1 MTNNEISNIDNLSN
15 EQIMSMIGQEKSST
29 GNFLPKLSINRFP
42 ENDDGAEVPVGSYAT
57 YVPELDSIAYGKP
70 VTFRPFINAYQYM
83 KYDAEKN
90 EYSNRSIIFKSWKD
104 EAIDAKGGVRC
115 GKIPAKELANLSEEE
130 RTKQKAIKCYRLIYG
145 MVSFQGVLAGG
156 NEAQVVNLP
165 VLWKVTG
172 SNFKPVGEAIESLRR
187 RGKVMFNHTLTLK
200 TKKKKAGS
208 NVFYVSDIT
217 VDKDEVSFTDAE
229 KESLLSFQETINTEN
244 EEIVELWRQAKKAE
258 PVSVKASEAKT
269 IDAEFDD
276 DPVEV
281 LSS

>member
-1 MTNNEISNIDNLSN
+1 MSNNEVANIDGLSQD
-15 EQIMSMIGQEKSST
+15 QIMSMIGQEKSST
-29 GNFLPKLSINRFP
+29 GNFLPKLAINRFP
-42 ENDDGAEVPVGSYAT
+42 ENDDGAEVPVGSYGV
-57 YVPELDSIAYGKP
+57 YVPELDSMAYGKP
-70 VTFRPFINAYQYM
+70 VTFRPFMNAYQYM

-104 EAIDAKGGVRC
+104 EAIDIQGGTRC
-115 GKIPAKELANLSEEE
+115 GKIPAKELANISDEE
-130 RTKQKAIKCYRLIYG
+130 RMKQKAIKCYRLVYG
-145 MVSFQGVLAGG
+145 LVSFKGTLPGG
-156 NEAQVVNLP
+156 ADAEVTSLP

-200 TKKKKAGS
+200 SKKKKAGS
-208 NVFYVSDIT
+208 NVFYVSDIS
-217 VDKDEVSFTDAE
+217 VDADEVQFSDKE
-229 KESLLSFQETINTEN
+229 KEILLAFQDTINTEN

-258 PVSVKASEAKT
+258 PVSVQAV
-269 IDAEFDD
+269 DAEFDD

>member
-1 MTNNEISNIDNLSN
+1 MTNNEISNIDGLSQ

-29 GNFLPKLSINRFP
+29 GNFLPKLAINRFP
-42 ENDDGAEVPVGSYAT
+42 ENDDGAEVPVGSYGV
-57 YVPELDSIAYGKP
+57 YVPELDSMAYGKP
-70 VTFRPFINAYQYM
+70 VTFRPFMNAYQYM

-104 EAIDAKGGVRC
+104 EAIDIQGGVRC
-115 GKIPAKELANLSEEE
+115 GKIPAKELANLSDEE
-130 RTKQKAIKCYRLIYG
+130 RMKQKAIKCYRLVYG
-145 MVSFQGVLAGG
+145 LVSFKGSLPGG
-156 NEAQVVNLP
+156 TDAEVTNLP

-200 TKKKKAGS
+200 SKKKKAGS
-208 NVFYVSDIT
+208 NVFYVSDIS
-217 VDKDEVSFTDAE
+217 VDSDEVQFSDKE
-229 KESLLSFQETINTEN
+229 KEILLAFQDTINTEN

-258 PVSVKASEAKT
+258 PVSVQAVE
-269 IDAEFDD
+269 AEFDD
-276 DPVEV
+276 DPIEV

>member
-1 MTNNEISNIDNLSN
+1 MTNNEISNIDGLSQ

-29 GNFLPKLSINRFP
+29 GNFLPKLAINRFP
-42 ENDDGAEVPVGSYAT
+42 ENDDGAEVPVGSYGV
-57 YVPELDSIAYGKP
+57 YVPELDSMAYGKP
-70 VTFRPFINAYQYM
+70 VTFRPFMNAYQYM

-104 EAIDAKGGVRC
+104 EAIDIQGGVRC
-115 GKIPAKELANLSEEE
+115 GKIPAKELANLSDEE
-130 RTKQKAIKCYRLIYG
+130 RMKQKAIKCYRLVYG
-145 MVSFQGVLAGG
+145 LVSFKGTLPGGAGA
-156 NEAQVVNLP
+156 EVTDLP

-200 TKKKKAGS
+200 SKKKKAGS
-208 NVFYVSDIT
+208 NVFYVSDIS
-217 VDKDEVSFTDAE
+217 VDADEVQFSDKE
-229 KESLLSFQETINTEN
+229 KEVLLAFQDTINTEN

-258 PVSVKASEAKT
+258 PVSVQAV
-269 IDAEFDD
+269 DAEFDD

>member
-1 MTNNEISNIDNLSN
+1 
-15 EQIMSMIGQEKSST
+15 
-29 GNFLPKLSINRFP
+29 
-42 ENDDGAEVPVGSYAT
+42 
-57 YVPELDSIAYGKP
+57 
-70 VTFRPFINAYQYM
+70 M

-90 EYSNRSIIFKSWKD
+90 EDSNRSIIFKSWKD

-145 MVSFQGVLAGG
+145 LVSFDGVLPGG
-156 NEAQVVNLP
+156 AEAHVTNLP

-217 VDKDEVSFTDAE
+217 VDKDEVSFTDTE
-229 KESLLSFQETINTEN
+229 KETLLSFQETINTEN

-258 PVSVKASEAKT
+258 PISVKASEAEAV
-269 IDAEFDD
+269 DAEFED

>member
-57 YVPELDSIAYGKP
+57 HVPELDSIAYGKP

-145 MVSFQGVLAGG
+145 LVSFDGVLPGG
-156 NEAQVVNLP
+156 AEAHVTNLP

-229 KESLLSFQETINTEN
+229 KETLLSFQETINTEN

-258 PVSVKASEAKT
+258 PISVKASEAEAV
-269 IDAEFDD
+269 DAEFED

>member
-1 MTNNEISNIDNLSN
+1 MTNNEISNIDGLSQ

-29 GNFLPKLSINRFP
+29 GNFLPKLAINRFP
-42 ENDDGAEVPVGSYAT
+42 ENDDGAEVPVGSYGV
-57 YVPELDSIAYGKP
+57 YVPELDSMAYGKP
-70 VTFRPFINAYQYM
+70 VTFRPFMNAYQYM

-104 EAIDAKGGVRC
+104 EAIDIQGGIRC
-115 GKIPAKELANLSEEE
+115 GKIPAKELANLSDEE
-130 RTKQKAIKCYRLIYG
+130 RMKQKAIKCYRLVYG
-145 MVSFQGVLAGG
+145 LVSFKGSLPGG
-156 NEAQVVNLP
+156 ADAEVTNLP

-200 TKKKKAGS
+200 SKKKKAGS
-208 NVFYVSDIT
+208 NVFYVSDIS
-217 VDKDEVSFTDAE
+217 VDSDEVQFSDKE
-229 KESLLSFQETINTEN
+229 KEILLAFQDTINTEN

-258 PVSVKASEAKT
+258 PVSVQAVE
-269 IDAEFDD
+269 AEFDD
-276 DPVEV
+276 DPIEV

>member
-1 MTNNEISNIDNLSN
+1 M
-15 EQIMSMIGQEKSST
+15 
-29 GNFLPKLSINRFP
+29 
-42 ENDDGAEVPVGSYAT
+42 
-57 YVPELDSIAYGKP
+57 
-70 VTFRPFINAYQYM
+70 
-83 KYDAEKN
+83 
-90 EYSNRSIIFKSWKD
+90 
-104 EAIDAKGGVRC
+104 
-115 GKIPAKELANLSEEE
+115 
-130 RTKQKAIKCYRLIYG
+130 
-145 MVSFQGVLAGG
+145 
-156 NEAQVVNLP
+156 
-165 VLWKVTG
+165 LWKVTG

-229 KESLLSFQETINTEN
+229 KETLLSFQETINTEN

-258 PVSVKASEAKT
+258 PISVKASEAEAV
-269 IDAEFDD
+269 DAEFED

>member
-1 MTNNEISNIDNLSN
+1 
-15 EQIMSMIGQEKSST
+15 
-29 GNFLPKLSINRFP
+29 
-42 ENDDGAEVPVGSYAT
+42 
-57 YVPELDSIAYGKP
+57 
-70 VTFRPFINAYQYM
+70 M

-145 MVSFQGVLAGG
+145 MVSFAGVLAGG

>member
-1 MTNNEISNIDNLSN
+1 MTNNEISNIDGLSQ

-29 GNFLPKLSINRFP
+29 GNFLPKLAINRFP
-42 ENDDGAEVPVGSYAT
+42 ENDDGAEVPVGSYGV
-57 YVPELDSIAYGKP
+57 YVPELDSMAYGKP
-70 VTFRPFINAYQYM
+70 VTFRPFMNAYQYM
-83 KYDAEKN
+83 KYDADKN

-104 EAIDAKGGVRC
+104 EAIDIQGGVRC
-115 GKIPAKELANLSEEE
+115 GKIPAKELANLSDEE
-130 RTKQKAIKCYRLIYG
+130 RMKQKAIKCYRLVYG
-145 MVSFQGVLAGG
+145 LVSFKGTLPGG
-156 NEAQVVNLP
+156 ADAEVTNLP

-200 TKKKKAGS
+200 SKKKKAGS
-208 NVFYVSDIT
+208 NVFYVSDIS
-217 VDKDEVSFTDAE
+217 VDADEVQFSDKE
-229 KESLLSFQETINTEN
+229 KEILLAFQDTINTEN

-258 PVSVKASEAKT
+258 PVSVQAV
-269 IDAEFDD
+269 DAEFDD

>member
-1 MTNNEISNIDNLSN
+1 MTNNEISNIDGLSQ

-29 GNFLPKLSINRFP
+29 GNFLPKLAINRFP
-42 ENDDGAEVPVGSYAT
+42 ENDDGAEVPVGSYGV
-57 YVPELDSIAYGKP
+57 YVPELDSMAYGKP
-70 VTFRPFINAYQYM
+70 VTFRPFMNAYQYM

-104 EAIDAKGGVRC
+104 EAIDIQGGVRC
-115 GKIPAKELANLSEEE
+115 GKIPAKELANLSDEE
-130 RTKQKAIKCYRLIYG
+130 RMKQKAIKCYRLVYG
-145 MVSFQGVLAGG
+145 LVSFKGSLPGG
-156 NEAQVVNLP
+156 TDAEVTNLP

-200 TKKKKAGS
+200 SKKKKAGS
-208 NVFYVSDIT
+208 NVFYVSYIS
-217 VDKDEVSFTDAE
+217 VDADEVQFSDKE
-229 KESLLSFQETINTEN
+229 KEILLAFQDTINTEN

-258 PVSVKASEAKT
+258 PVSVQAV
-269 IDAEFDD
+269 DAEFDD

>member
-1 MTNNEISNIDNLSN
+1 MTNNEISNIDGLSQ

-29 GNFLPKLSINRFP
+29 GNFLPKLAINRFP
-42 ENDDGAEVPVGSYAT
+42 ENDDGAEVPVGSYGV
-57 YVPELDSIAYGKP
+57 YVPELDSMAYGKP
-70 VTFRPFINAYQYM
+70 VTFRPFMNAYQYM

-104 EAIDAKGGVRC
+104 EAIDIQGGIRC
-115 GKIPAKELANLSEEE
+115 GKIPAKELANLSDEE
-130 RTKQKAIKCYRLIYG
+130 RMKQKAIKCYRLVYG
-145 MVSFQGVLAGG
+145 LVSFKGSLPGG
-156 NEAQVVNLP
+156 TDAEVTNLP

-200 TKKKKAGS
+200 SKKKKAGS
-208 NVFYVSDIT
+208 NVFYVSDIS
-217 VDKDEVSFTDAE
+217 VDSDEVQFSDKE
-229 KESLLSFQETINTEN
+229 KEILLAFQDTINTEN

-258 PVSVKASEAKT
+258 PVSVQAVE
-269 IDAEFDD
+269 AEFDD
-276 DPVEV
+276 DPIEV

>member
-42 ENDDGAEVPVGSYAT
+42 ENDDGAEVPVGSYGV
-57 YVPELDSIAYGKP
+57 YVPELDSLAYGKP

-83 KYDAEKN
+83 KYDADKN

-130 RTKQKAIKCYRLIYG
+130 RTKQKAVKCYRLIYG
-145 MVSFQGVLAGG
+145 LVSFDGVLPGG
-156 NEAQVVNLP
+156 AEAHVTNLP

-229 KESLLSFQETINTEN
+229 KETLLSFQETINTEN

-258 PVSVKASEAKT
+258 PISVKATKAEVV
-269 IDAEFDD
+269 DAEFED
-276 DPVEV
+276 DPIEV

>member
-1 MTNNEISNIDNLSN
+1 MTNNEISNIDGLSQ

-29 GNFLPKLSINRFP
+29 GNFLPKLAINRFP
-42 ENDDGAEVPVGSYAT
+42 ENDDGAEVPVGSYGV
-57 YVPELDSIAYGKP
+57 YVPELDSMAYGKP
-70 VTFRPFINAYQYM
+70 VTFRPFMNAYQYR
-83 KYDAEKN
+83 KYDADKN

-104 EAIDAKGGVRC
+104 EAIDIQGGVRC
-115 GKIPAKELANLSEEE
+115 GKIPAKELANLSDEE
-130 RTKQKAIKCYRLIYG
+130 RMKQKAIKCYRLVYG
-145 MVSFQGVLAGG
+145 LVSFKGSLPGG
-156 NEAQVVNLP
+156 ADAEVTNLP

-200 TKKKKAGS
+200 SKKKKAGS
-208 NVFYVSDIT
+208 NVFYVSDIS
-217 VDKDEVSFTDAE
+217 VDADEVQFSDKE
-229 KESLLSFQETINTEN
+229 KEILLAFQDTINTEN

-258 PVSVKASEAKT
+258 PVSVQAV
-269 IDAEFDD
+269 DAEFDD

>member
-1 MTNNEISNIDNLSN
+1 MTNNEISNIDGLSQ

-29 GNFLPKLSINRFP
+29 GNFLPKLAINRFP
-42 ENDDGAEVPVGSYAT
+42 ENDDGAEVPVGSYGV
-57 YVPELDSIAYGKP
+57 YVPELDSMAYGKP
-70 VTFRPFINAYQYM
+70 VTFRPFMNAYQYM

-104 EAIDAKGGVRC
+104 EAIDIQGGVRC
-115 GKIPAKELANLSEEE
+115 GKIPAKELANLSDEE
-130 RTKQKAIKCYRLIYG
+130 RMKQKAIKCYRLVYG
-145 MVSFQGVLAGG
+145 LVSFKGSLPGG
-156 NEAQVVNLP
+156 ADAEVTNLP

-200 TKKKKAGS
+200 SKKKKAGS
-208 NVFYVSDIT
+208 NVFYVSDIS
-217 VDKDEVSFTDAE
+217 VDSDEVQFSDKE
-229 KESLLSFQETINTEN
+229 KEILLAFQDTINTEN

-258 PVSVKASEAKT
+258 PVSVQAVE
-269 IDAEFDD
+269 AEFDD
-276 DPVEV
+276 DPIEV

>member
-42 ENDDGAEVPVGSYAT
+42 ENDDGSYAV
-57 YVPELDSIAYGKP
+57 YVPELDSVAYGKP

-145 MVSFQGVLAGG
+145 MVSFEGVLAGG

-217 VDKDEVSFTDAE
+217 VDKDELSFTDAE

>member
-1 MTNNEISNIDNLSN
+1 MTNNEISNIDGLSQ

-29 GNFLPKLSINRFP
+29 GNFLPKLAINRFP
-42 ENDDGAEVPVGSYAT
+42 ENDDGAEVPVGSYGV
-57 YVPELDSIAYGKP
+57 YVPELDSMAYGKP
-70 VTFRPFINAYQYM
+70 VTFRPFMNAYQYM
-83 KYDAEKN
+83 KYDADKN

-104 EAIDAKGGVRC
+104 EAIDIQGGVRC
-115 GKIPAKELANLSEEE
+115 GKIPAKELANLSDEE
-130 RTKQKAIKCYRLIYG
+130 RMKQKAIKCYRLVYG
-145 MVSFQGVLAGG
+145 LVSFKGSLPGG
-156 NEAQVVNLP
+156 DPAEVINLP

-200 TKKKKAGS
+200 SKKKKAGS
-208 NVFYVSDIT
+208 NVFYVSDIS
-217 VDKDEVSFTDAE
+217 VDADEVEFSDKE
-229 KESLLSFQETINTEN
+229 KEILLGFQDTINTEN

-258 PVSVKASEAKT
+258 PVSVQAV
-269 IDAEFDD
+269 DAEFDD

>member
-1 MTNNEISNIDNLSN
+1 MTNNEITNIDGLSQD
-15 EQIMSMIGQEKSST
+15 QIMSMIGQEKSST
-29 GNFLPKLSINRFP
+29 GNFLPKLAINRFP
-42 ENDDGAEVPVGSYAT
+42 ENDDGAEVPVGSYGV
-57 YVPELDSIAYGKP
+57 YVPELDSMAYGKP
-70 VTFRPFINAYQYM
+70 VTFRPFMNAYQYM

-104 EAIDAKGGVRC
+104 EAIDIQGGVRC
-115 GKIPAKELANLSEEE
+115 GKIPAKELANLSDEE
-130 RTKQKAIKCYRLIYG
+130 RMKQKAIKCYRLVYG
-145 MVSFQGVLAGG
+145 LVSFKGTLPGG
-156 NEAQVVNLP
+156 ADAEVTSLP

-200 TKKKKAGS
+200 SKKKKAGS
-208 NVFYVSDIT
+208 NVFYVSDIS
-217 VDKDEVSFTDAE
+217 VDADEVQFSDKE
-229 KESLLSFQETINTEN
+229 KEILLAFQDTINTEN

-258 PVSVKASEAKT
+258 PVSVQAV
-269 IDAEFDD
+269 DAEFDD